1 MLRIITHIER
11 LLLVHDCVIV
21 PKFGGFVLQSIPAQ
35 QVEMYAFRPSR
46 KELRFNVTLQHNDGL
61 LSESYMQMYA
71 VNYTQAQLMLE
82 EDVAEMKRELQRHK
96 KMSMGSLGSFRIGEE
111 GQLIFQPSE
120 TELFSVETYGLPTFY
135 FPTLSS
141 LRVAEQNEDSHLT
154 VIPEKKDI
162 FYIPV
167 SRRLIRV
174 AVASVAAVALFLLV
188 STPVEDVNKDVYTA
202 SFVPKEVVL
211 PVVAKADILVENE
224 MKDTIEVK
232 DKVEIAKKIVVH
244 EMKKEEPTPV
254 RVKTITSETITKKSV
269 PVKKEVV
276 SQLKPKMYHIVI
288 ASFPDESQADAFIA
302 KVDRRECKNVSKVV
316 RDGKYRIYADKFN
329 NRKEAE
335 SYMTNLRTNPKYK
348 DAWLYICR

>member
-1 MLRIITHIER
+1 MLRIISHIER

-35 QVEMYAFRPSR
+35 QVEMYTFRPSR

-82 EDVAEMKRELQRHK
+82 EDVAEMKGKLYLYK
-96 KMSMGSLGSFRIGEE
+96 KISMGALGSFRIGEE
-111 GQLIFQPSE
+111 GQLIFQPSS
-120 TELFSVETYGLPTFY
+120 TDLFSVETYGLPTFY
-135 FPTLSS
+135 FPTLAS
-141 LRVAEQNEDSHLT
+141 LETKKCEEETLLMAPED
-154 VIPEKKDI
+154 KKDI

-167 SRRLIRV
+167 SRKLIRAV
-174 AVASVAAVALFLLV
+174 VASAASVALFLLV
-188 STPVEDVNKDVYTA
+188 STPVKDVNKEVYTA
-202 SFVPKEVVL
+202 SFVPTEVVL
-211 PVVAKADILVENE
+211 PVMDKANISVE
-224 MKDTIEVK
+224 KDTFIVD
-232 DKVEIAKKIVVH
+232 DKVEVKKNIVAR
-244 EMKKEEPTPV
+244 E
-254 RVKTITSETITKKSV
+254 
-269 PVKKEVV
+269 VKKETPMPV
-276 SQLKPKMYHIVI
+276 SAKKLTVKTSTKKNVSTKKEIVNQSKPKIYHIVI
-288 ASFPDESQADAFIA
+288 ASFPNESQADEFVA

-335 SYMTNLRTNPKYK
+335 AYMTNLRANPKYK